1 MNKETSRGERRKK
14 TNSIWMNRLNNE
26 YNSNKSMYKDIEN
39 LKLKRVTNDEL
50 NAFTELDFEA
60 AYIYYLMNKGFSYSE
75 KVIKNKDVTTIN
87 FDEIIQKNYDKNFNN
102 SSMLQG
108 REIY

>member
-39 LKLKRVTNDEL
+39 LKKLIEETIAETDTFLKKINIDLDDIIAKND
-50 NAFTELDFEA
+50 TLDKLGDLERA
-60 AYIYYLMNKGFSYSE
+60 AY
-75 KVIKNKDVTTIN
+75 
-87 FDEIIQKNYDKNFNN
+87 DKIVE
-102 SSMLQG
+102 
-108 REIY
+108 R